1 MVIAAVSLS
10 FHEFSIAEKSMLTTE
25 TLYVTIG
32 YMIDIN
38 LLFQISNNIALLG
51 WILLLLFPD
60 KRITHITVHS
70 GFLSGALSLLYFGLI
85 ACNFQPADVSQFS
98 SLAGISTLFQNP
110 NILLAGWVHYLAF
123 DLWVGSWVVRRGK
136 EMEIHQIILA
146 PILLFTFLLGPVG
159 FLSFLL
165 LLKGKQKWLA

>member
-1 MVIAAVSLS
+1 
-10 FHEFSIAEKSMLTTE
+10 MLTME

-32 YMIDIN
+32 YMTDIN
-38 LLFQISNNIALLG
+38 LIFQLSNNAALFG
-51 WILLLLFPD
+51 WILLLFFPHR
-60 KRITHITVHS
+60 RITQLAVHS

-85 ACNFQPADVSQFS
+85 AANFQPADVSQFS
-98 SLAGISTLFQNP
+98 SLAGISALFQNP

-136 EMEIHQIILA
+136 EIDIHQIILV
-146 PILLFTFLLGPVG
+146 PVLLLTFLLGPIG

-165 LLKGKQKWLA
+165 LSKGKQKWLA